1 MEDKELMNTMSTNIE
16 ELREAEELYKNC
28 LIVTEEELKYIVNP
42 SLKYAVYS
50 FNIDQAFQDQIEK
63 MITSIEDIKKKLNKN
78 INNELDITK
87 EKEKL
92 DEFINKLNIFKK
104 ESEELFSSYTEYL
117 AKVAKSANTIRNDI
131 AKNIYIKTSEEIINM
146 QIKYNIKC
154 EKSLILFKDY
164 INNLKNIFNIENL

>member
-1 MEDKELMNTMSTNIE
+1 MEDKELMNIMSTNIE

-28 LIVTEEELKYIVNP
+28 LIVTEEELKYLAHP

-50 FNIDQAFQDQIEK
+50 FNINEAFQARIEK

-117 AKVAKSANTIRNDI
+117 AKVAKSADTIKNDF

>member
-28 LIVTEEELKYIVNP
+28 LIVTEEELKYLAHP

-50 FNIDQAFQDQIEK
+50 FNINEAFQARIEK

-78 INNELDITK
+78 ISNELDITK
-87 EKEKL
+87 ERGKL

-146 QIKYNIKC
+146 QIKYNIRC